1 MLMLLAQ
8 DHTLS
13 MASVS
18 QAICIF
24 SAQIVVLSEYD
35 ALIMKHQDK
44 TKQNSA
50 CFATLLLEITS
61 TVSYDDKIC
70 VLSLREI

>member
-13 MASVS
+13 MASVG

-24 SAQIVVLSEYD
+24 SVQIVVLSEFD
-35 ALIMKHQDK
+35 ALIMQHQDK
-44 TKQNSA
+44 TKQNSV
-50 CFATLLLEITS
+50 CFPALLF
-61 TVSYDDKIC
+61 
-70 VLSLREI
+70 